1 MLEVKGLTT
10 YYDSVRAIDNVN
22 IEVKEREVVSL
33 IGANGAGKTTLLKT
47 ISGLIKPRRGNVSL
61 LKNDI
66 TRCSADKIVTM
77 GLVQVLEGRQLFG
90 PLTVY
95 QNMRLG
101 AYSRFGKANH
111 GEIEKDEE
119 MVFELF
125 PILQERRKQ
134 KAATLSGGE
143 QQMLAIGRALMAKP
157 RILLLDEPSTGL
169 APIIIETIF
178 EVLKELNTRG
188 MTILLVEQN
197 TALALDF
204 ANRAYVMENG
214 RIVLQGD
221 ANQLKE
227 DEQVLGAYL
236 AVEK

>member
-10 YYDSVRAIDNVN
+10 YYDSVCAIDNVN
-22 IEVKEREVVSL
+22 IEVKDREVVTI

-47 ISGLIKPRRGNVSL
+47 VSGLIRPRKGNVTL
-61 LKNDI
+61 LGNDI
-66 TRCSADKIVTM
+66 TRRSADKIVSM

-90 PLTVY
+90 PLTVH
-95 QNMRLG
+95 QNIRLG
-101 AYSRFGKANH
+101 AYSRYSKASH
-111 GEIEKDEE
+111 QEIEEDEE
-119 MVFELF
+119 MIFRLF
-125 PILQERRKQ
+125 PILKERKSQ

-157 RILLLDEPSTGL
+157 KILLLDEPSTGL
-169 APIIIETIF
+169 APIIIEAIF
-178 EVLKELNTRG
+178 EVLKELNTHG

-214 RIVLQGD
+214 RIVLEGD

-227 DEQVLGAYL
+227 DEQVIGAYL